1 MTIIDEYLIDG
12 FIERMNNGGLSK
24 EDEQHFITKV
34 NELRQEI
41 KEQAAVIKFLKKELQ
56 HKTSYRQVMKKQYRE
71 LKEKYDSL
79 TFGLRRCETCK
90 LCVPVIVDDK
100 IGNACKHYF
109 NGCNNHPV
117 IPFNRWELDK
127 GRFNGGT
134 NE

>member
-12 FIERMNNGGLSK
+12 FIDDMNNGGLRK

-56 HKTSYRQVMKKQYRE
+56 HKVSYRQVMKRQYRE

-79 TFGLRRCETCK
+79 CETCK
-90 LCVPVIVDDK
+90 DISSDGIK
-100 IGNACKHYF
+100 GGGN
-109 NGCNNHPV
+109 G
-117 IPFNRWELDK
+117 I
-127 GRFNGGT
+127 
-134 NE
+134 

>member
-12 FIERMNNGGLSK
+12 FIERMNNGGLGK

-71 LKEKYDSL
+71 LKQKYDALLSKRNL
-79 TFGLRRCETCK
+79 
-90 LCVPVIVDDK
+90 VDT
-100 IGNACKHYF
+100 
-109 NGCNNHPV
+109 
-117 IPFNRWELDK
+117 
-127 GRFNGGT
+127 RFANFVKT
-134 NE
+134 MEEENEN

>member
-12 FIERMNNGGLSK
+12 FIECMKNGGLSK

-71 LKEKYDSL
+71 LKQKYDAL
-79 TFGLRRCETCK
+79 LPKRN
-90 LCVPVIVDDK
+90 PVDTRFANFVK
-100 IGNACKHYF
+100 IM
-109 NGCNNHPV
+109 
-117 IPFNRWELDK
+117 EEE
-127 GRFNGGT
+127 
-134 NE
+134 NEN